1 VQVQVL
7 MHVHFT
13 CADGCGNIKSPV
25 HGAIEALVRGQ
36 LSSSAQRRDKDVD
49 LAHNGM
55 QATRLSRADWRKSR
69 RSNPSGNCVEVAFL
83 TAGQVAMRNSRH
95 PDGPALVFTQA
106 DWDAFI
112 GGARDGDFGRLP
124 S

>member
-7 MHVHFT
+7 MHVHLT
-13 CADGCGNIKSPV
+13 CADDCRI
-25 HGAIEALVRGQ
+25 IESAVRDDCTADPQ
-36 LSSSAQRRDKDVD
+36 AAAPSSAQRRERDVD

-55 QATRLSRADWRKSR
+55 QATRLGRATWRKSR

-95 PDGPALVFTQA
+95 PDGPALVFTRA

-124 S
+124 G